1 MTWLFVRISPVAV
14 STMPVP
20 APSACWYANV
30 LTMSTRAGSMIAAID
45 EVSVADPD
53 DVPEAVGTEFG
64 TTDGSVVALELGWDV
79 ACTVGTLAPVV
90 TYRPTS
96 APATPTANAAMSPN
110 ATKTPVRRLFLR
122 GGGGGAVVVNV

>member
-1 MTWLFVRISPVAV
+1 
-14 STMPVP
+14 MPVP
-20 APSACWYANV
+20 APSAFWYENV
-30 LTMSTRAGSMIAAID
+30 LTMSTSAGSMIAAID

-53 DVPEAVGTEFG
+53 DVPGDVDPALGTAE
-64 TTDGSVVALELGWDV
+64 GSVVAVELGCDV
-79 ACTVGTLAPVV
+79 ACTVGTLAPDV

-110 ATKTPVRRLFLR
+110 ATNTPARRFFLR